1 MTPKTHAIAVASL
14 AALGGLFIGQFIA
27 SQSDWLSL
35 ILGGIG
41 WIIAIGLVVTGPE
54 PEDSQ

>member
-1 MTPKTHAIAVASL
+1 MTPTIHAVEVLGFAF
-14 AALGGLFIGQFIA
+14 LGGLFIGQFIA

-41 WIIAIGLVVTGPE
+41 WTIAIGLVVTGPDQ
-54 PEDSQ
+54 EDSQ

>member
-1 MTPKTHAIAVASL
+1 MTPTIHTVAVASL

-27 SQSDWLSL
+27 SQTDWLSL

-41 WIIAIGLVVTGPE
+41 WTIAIGLVVTGPE

>member
-14 AALGGLFIGQFIA
+14 AFLGGLFIGQFIA
-27 SQSDWLSL
+27 SQTDWLSL

-41 WIIAIGLVVTGPE
+41 WTIAIGLVVTGPD